1 MKMSEGDGQNG
12 VQILTTQAPVPRKKF
27 AIPPVKNA
35 CLSCRAS
42 RTRCNGER
50 PCASC
55 VTKDRD
61 CVYKPSRR
69 GGPRIRKKARPLS
82 DYHDLAISLPTH
94 QEEIPQD
101 ALLIENYIEPGA
113 GLKPLADIWKDSDAI
128 YDNLFQDALPNPLPN
143 IRIPMVRTYGG
154 NDRAILNA
162 YYIWI
167 HPYFPIL
174 PPPETAPEVDQVSP
188 LFENQRGKFEEPTS
202 AISLAI
208 SAILALIPCPQDP
221 SPLEPDSILWRRTY
235 SQFFA
240 KAALESI
247 ESETE
252 RPESSISP
260 PRALDDSDDEVF
272 REKFH
277 SQVPLELESIIALD
291 LLSVYEYAQRGNL
304 KKMRAR
310 VGAALV
316 AAMSQM
322 LHIDNDEEDE
332 YSEARRRTW
341 WMTYICVCQGSIVSN
356 TPPTF
361 EVFAS
366 SFTAKYPTVKADPGA
381 WPLFVEAQQAILA
394 ATQFVIDFN
403 KARKEQSDMTRI
415 FNRMKDLERILE
427 PLITKSESWILNCPL
442 TQPVDKRESVLSQSL
457 RCIAR
462 IKLNSARIKVHRYCA
477 FFDLAV
483 FSAKHCDLKSTTE
496 KQQVASSPDV
506 IQLQSCCTTLSSTP
520 SVHSSPSGGSVSP
533 TLSSRSTPNADCCG
547 FTYQPTPVMTFPFS
561 THQSSKICLKS
572 ALNIAQAFDSLP
584 YPNPTGLL
592 CDTPCYIGPNSM
604 LITPRTMPS
613 FACCAMQ
620 CSYALLMVKDRTET
634 MYPSATGEAGPLV
647 DNLRDRL
654 QQGLVS
660 ILVTL
665 ENYATAFEALGGM
678 RDQIRDKVDL
688 ALGF

>member
-1 MKMSEGDGQNG
+1 MTMSEGDGLNG
-12 VQILTTQAPVPRKKF
+12 AQRLTSQASAPRKKF

-42 RTRCNGER
+42 RTRCNGEH

-55 VTKDRD
+55 VTKERE

-82 DYHDLAISLPTH
+82 DFQDLAISLPIQ

-101 ALLIENYIEPGA
+101 TLFIENYIEPGA
-113 GLKPLADIWKDSDAI
+113 GLRPLADIWRDSDAI
-128 YDNLFQDALPNPLPN
+128 YDNLFQDVVVDTTPN
-143 IRIPMVRTYGG
+143 INIPMVRTYGG

-174 PPPETAPEVDQVSP
+174 PPPETASVTDQVVP
-188 LFENQRGKFEEPTS
+188 LFENQRDKFEEPSS
-202 AISLAI
+202 AVSLAV

-221 SPLEPDSILWRRTY
+221 NPLEPESIRWRRAY
-235 SQFFA
+235 SQFLA

-247 ESETE
+247 ETESEK
-252 RPESSISP
+252 PESSVEP
-260 PRALDDSDDEVF
+260 PKALDDSDDEVF

-316 AAMSQM
+316 GAMSLM
-322 LHIDNDEEDE
+322 LHTRNDVEDE
-332 YSEARRRTW
+332 YTEARRRTW

-366 SFTAKYPTVKADPGA
+366 SFTAKYPTIKADPDV
-381 WPLFVEAQQAILA
+381 WPLFVQAQQAILA
-394 ATQFVIDFN
+394 ATQFVIEFN

-415 FNRMKDLERILE
+415 FNRMQELERALE
-427 PLITKSESWILNCPL
+427 PLIVKSEAWVLTCPL
-442 TQPVDKRESVLSQSL
+442 TQPVDKTECVLSQSL
-457 RCIAR
+457 RCISR

-496 KQQVASSPDV
+496 KEVVDSPDV
-506 IQLQSCCTTLSSTP
+506 IQLQSCCTTMSGTPSSLSSQ
-520 SVHSSPSGGSVSP
+520 SGGSASP
-533 TLSSRSTPNADCCG
+533 TLSSRSTPNTDCCG
-547 FTYQPTPVMTFPFS
+547 FTYQPAPPVTLPFTKHHS
-561 THQSSKICLKS
+561 TKICLKS

-592 CDTPCYIGPNSM
+592 CDAPCYIGPSSA

-620 CSYALLMVKDRTET
+620 CSYALLMVKDQTESS
-634 MYPSATGEAGPLV
+634 YPTSSGEAGPLV

-660 ILVTL
+660 IYLTL
-665 ENYATAFEALGGM
+665 NNYATAFEALGGM

>member
-1 MKMSEGDGQNG
+1 
-12 VQILTTQAPVPRKKF
+12 
-27 AIPPVKNA
+27 
-35 CLSCRAS
+35 
-42 RTRCNGER
+42 
-50 PCASC
+50 
-55 VTKDRD
+55 
-61 CVYKPSRR
+61 PSRR

-82 DYHDLAISLPTH
+82 DYQDLAISLPTQ

-101 ALLIENYIEPGA
+101 SLLIENYIEPGA
-113 GLKPLADIWKDSDAI
+113 GLKHLGDIWRDSDAI
-128 YDNLFQDALPNPLPN
+128 YDNLFQDVIPDIITPN
-143 IRIPMVRTYGG
+143 IKIPMVRSYGG

-174 PPPETAPEVDQVSP
+174 PPPETPLVVDEVLP
-188 LFENQRGKFEEPTS
+188 LHETDREKFEEPSS
-202 AISLAI
+202 AVALAI
-208 SAILALIPCPQDP
+208 SAILALIPCPQDS
-221 SPLEPDSILWRRTY
+221 SPLDPESIRWRRTY
-235 SQFFA
+235 SQFLA

-247 ESETE
+247 ETEAE
-252 RPESSISP
+252 RPESSYEP
-260 PRALDDSDDEVF
+260 PKALDDSDEEIF

-277 SQVPLELESIIALD
+277 PQVPLEIESIIALD

-310 VGAALV
+310 VGAALIS
-316 AAMSQM
+316 AMSLM
-322 LHIDNDEEDE
+322 LHTRNDVEDE

-366 SFTAKYPTVKADPGA
+366 SFTAKYPTIKADPEA
-381 WPLFVEAQQAILA
+381 WPLFVQAQQAILA

-403 KARKEQSDMTRI
+403 RARREQSDMTRI
-415 FNRMKDLERILE
+415 FNRMRELERLLE
-427 PLITKSESWILNCPL
+427 PLIIKSESWALNCPL
-442 TQPVDKRESVLSQSL
+442 TQPVDKSESVLSQSL
-457 RCIAR
+457 RCISR

-496 KQQVASSPDV
+496 KNVVDSPDV
-506 IQLQSCCTTLSSTP
+506 VQLQSCCTSMNGTP
-520 SVHSSPSGGSVSP
+520 SIHSSPSGGSVSP
-533 TLSSRSTPNADCCG
+533 TLSSRSTPNVDCCG
-547 FTYQPTPVMTFPFS
+547 FSTQPAAATPVLNFPFS
-561 THQSSKICLKS
+561 THHSSKICLKS

-584 YPNPTGLL
+584 YPNPTGTL
-592 CDTPCYIGPNSM
+592 CDTPCLIGPTST

-620 CSYALLMVKDRTET
+620 CSYALLMVKDRTESL
-634 MYPSATGEAGPLV
+634 YPASNSEAALV

-654 QQGLVS
+654 QQGLIS

-678 RDQIRDKVDL
+678 RGRLK
-688 ALGF
+688 

>member
-1 MKMSEGDGQNG
+1 MTMSEGDGLNG
-12 VQILTTQAPVPRKKF
+12 PQRLASQAPAPRKKF

-35 CLSCRAS
+35 CLSWYVTTPDIALS
-42 RTRCNGER
+42 AELDF
-50 PCASC
+50 PCI
-55 VTKDRD
+55 TKDRE

-69 GGPRIRKKARPLS
+69 GGPRIRKKSRPLS
-82 DYHDLAISLPTH
+82 DYQDLAISLPTQ

-101 ALLIENYIEPGA
+101 SLLIENYIDPGA
-113 GLKPLADIWKDSDAI
+113 GLKSLADTWRDSDAI
-128 YDNLFQDALPNPLPN
+128 YDNLFQDTLISVTPNVK
-143 IRIPMVRTYGG
+143 IPMVRTYGG
-154 NDRAILNA
+154 NDRAILNG

-174 PPPETAPEVDQVSP
+174 PPPETAPVPDEVVP
-188 LFENQRGKFEEPTS
+188 LFENQRDKFEEPSS

-221 SPLEPDSILWRRTY
+221 DPLQPESIRWRRTY
-235 SQFFA
+235 AQFLA
-240 KAALESI
+240 KSALESI
-247 ESETE
+247 ESEIE
-252 RPESSISP
+252 RPESSVEP
-260 PRALDDSDDEVF
+260 PKALDDSDEEVF

-310 VGAALV
+310 VGSALV
-316 AAMSQM
+316 AAMSLM
-322 LHIDNDEEDE
+322 LHTRSDVEDE
-332 YSEARRRTW
+332 YSEARRRAW

-366 SFTAKYPTVKADPGA
+366 SFTAKYPTIKADPDA
-381 WPLFVEAQQAILA
+381 FPLFVQAQQAILA
-394 ATQFVIDFN
+394 ATQFVIEFN

-415 FNRMKDLERILE
+415 FNRMRELERLLE
-427 PLITKSESWILNCPL
+427 PLIAKSESWVLNCPL
-442 TQPVDKRESVLSQSL
+442 TQPVDKRD
-457 RCIAR
+457 
-462 IKLNSARIKVHRYCA
+462 ARIKVHRYCA

-496 KQQVASSPDV
+496 KVEADSSEPM
-506 IQLQSCCTTLSSTP
+506 QLQSCCTTLTGTP
-520 SVHSSPSGGSVSP
+520 SVHSSQSGGSVSP
-533 TLSSRSTPNADCCG
+533 TLSSRSTPNADCCSLN
-547 FTYQPTPVMTFPFS
+547 FQPAPITPVQTFPFS
-561 THQSSKICLKS
+561 THHSSKICLRS

-592 CDTPCYIGPNSM
+592 CDTPCYIGPTST

-620 CSYALLMVKDRTET
+620 CSYALLMVKDRTESL
-634 MYPSATGEAGPLV
+634 YPPTNSEASPLV

-654 QQGLVS
+654 QQGLIS

-665 ENYATAFEALGGM
+665 ENYGTAFEALGGM
-678 RDQIRDKVDL
+678 RGNSNTNT
-688 ALGF
+688 LGIPNSES